1 MTYITLYVIIIEN
14 IKGGTNMKTNI
25 ESGNFYLKKLIC
37 VLKSEINN
45 CTNKLYT
52 NGRHS
57 HAFVYILSGSC
68 TYNFADIHETTV
80 NKGDILYL
88 AHNSAYTMQVHTKN
102 YRFIFCDFEL
112 DDNIVRESK
121 KYTPQDSSDA
131 ENRFIK
137 LVNSYNM
144 FSKTSFSKCMSLIYD
159 IYGLILSTAEKCY
172 LNHSVE
178 SRIFKA
184 KEYIDTHFSDKTI
197 SISALAKQAGM
208 SEVYFRKLFGQKYNL
223 SPVQYLISVRIKK
236 AKQLLCYDF
245 LNLNECALQCGFLTA
260 QYFCRVFKKATDMT
274 PNEYREGVKKSL

>member
-1 MTYITLYVIIIEN
+1 
-14 IKGGTNMKTNI
+14 MKINI
-25 ESGNFYLKKLIC
+25 ESGDFYLKKLIC
-37 VLKSEINN
+37 VVKSEINN

-68 TYNFADIHETTV
+68 TYNFADIYETTV

-112 DDNIVRESK
+112 NDNIVRESK
-121 KYTPQDSSDA
+121 NYTPQDSSYA

-144 FSKTSFSKCMSLIYD
+144 FSKTSFPKCMSLIYD
-159 IYGLILSTAEKCY
+159 IYGLILSTAEKGC
-172 LNHSVE
+172 LNHSAE
-178 SRIFKA
+178 SRIIKA
-184 KEYIDTHFSDKTI
+184 KEYIDTNFSDKTL
-197 SISALAKQAGM
+197 SISALAKHSGM

-223 SPVQYLISVRIKK
+223 SPVQYLISVRIKN
-236 AKQLLCYDF
+236 AKQLLNYDF
-245 LNLNECALQCGFLTA
+245 LNLEECASQCGFLTV

-274 PNEYREGVKKSL
+274 PSEYRKQILKK